1 MINKQNFDEEKYSF
15 WDLIQKFRIEMPVI
29 QRDYVQGRKD
39 QEATQ
44 IRQKLIKDIK
54 KAIDGEKKIEFD
66 FIYGSVNEKMELSLL
81 DGQQRITTLFLLY
94 WYFAKKEGKLN
105 EETKNILK
113 KFSYKNRISSR
124 EFINNL
130 IDCEIEINKEKS
142 ISELIKNKTWFFSG
156 WIKDPTI
163 ENMLNMLDEINLKLY
178 NEKAF
183 DQLTSDQCPIKFYFI
198 ELKRFNLTDEL
209 YIKMNSRGKKL
220 TKFEILKSKIIEI
233 LKKYGYLDLK
243 EEFER
248 KIDSAWTDLFW
259 DYKDEKNLI
268 DDVFVRYI
276 YYITEMIY
284 EIRIDTRTR
293 DDQKQE
299 SPFVYN
305 DKEFILDLNLVE
317 KTYKNKENVE
327 LLINILNIWK
337 SKEEIDKDFSKVFS
351 SKYEKG
357 KICLFND
364 KINLFESCINGEN
377 FGIAE
382 KIILFAF
389 LIRRMKETQ
398 ISEDTIDYIR
408 VVRNIL
414 QSIRYFDN
422 TKVSYMPNIRY
433 VEIKDYFD
441 VFSKL
446 DNKRNIYEN
455 LKNLEVE
462 KRQNIIKNE
471 KEKAKLIVKN
481 KEKYKDIIFR
491 CEDIKA
497 TRGILTNFIDLI
509 KEYPNEME
517 QFISIFEDEENIINI
532 YRAMLSINDYGID
545 VGKRQY
551 RYFYGDGNDLY
562 NIMTFDNDKDTIKS
576 TLNELFNKYEKEEG
590 TLKEKIENI
599 MQKNLSNYEKTDWQY
614 YLIKYKLIWQR
625 KEIDKEGNI
634 TNYLPDNKNIL
645 IFNDS
650 FDGKNSL
657 KICTLTKTTF
667 KSRHISPYY
676 KAIFNQY
683 NLIFN
688 DCYST
693 EDDYGRI
700 ALKNGIYIEINEN
713 GFIVEMIDSKKDIA
727 SQILREKYNCKE
739 LENNKLLV
747 NFKDEL
753 DFIEQEKEMV
763 EAVIYI

>member
-1 MINKQNFDEEKYSF
+1 
-15 WDLIQKFRIEMPVI
+15 
-29 QRDYVQGRKD
+29 
-39 QEATQ
+39 
-44 IRQKLIKDIK
+44 
-54 KAIDGEKKIEFD
+54 
-66 FIYGSVNEKMELSLL
+66 
-81 DGQQRITTLFLLY
+81 
-94 WYFAKKEGKLN
+94 
-105 EETKNILK
+105 
-113 KFSYKNRISSR
+113 
-124 EFINNL
+124 
-130 IDCEIEINKEKS
+130 
-142 ISELIKNKTWFFSG
+142 
-156 WIKDPTI
+156 
-163 ENMLNMLDEINLKLY
+163 
-178 NEKAF
+178 
-183 DQLTSDQCPIKFYFI
+183 
-198 ELKRFNLTDEL
+198 
-209 YIKMNSRGKKL
+209 
-220 TKFEILKSKIIEI
+220 
-233 LKKYGYLDLK
+233 
-243 EEFER
+243 
-248 KIDSAWTDLFW
+248 
-259 DYKDEKNLI
+259 
-268 DDVFVRYI
+268 
-276 YYITEMIY
+276 
-284 EIRIDTRTR
+284 
-293 DDQKQE
+293 
-299 SPFVYN
+299 
-305 DKEFILDLNLVE
+305 
-317 KTYKNKENVE
+317 
-327 LLINILNIWK
+327 
-337 SKEEIDKDFSKVFS
+337 
-351 SKYEKG
+351 
-357 KICLFND
+357 
-364 KINLFESCINGEN
+364 
-377 FGIAE
+377 
-382 KIILFAF
+382 
-389 LIRRMKETQ
+389 MKETQ